1 VDASWLALVRPVY
14 TDEMRPRRLLPARRA
29 VAISFDDGPADATC
43 DALELLCTFEAK
55 ATFFMIGSRI
65 PACRDIVAQIADAG
79 HELGNHTFSHPR
91 LETLAPARLEEELR
105 STSDAIEEAAGVR
118 PRLFR
123 PPYGLEGL
131 SAAPVAARLGM
142 TTVRWNV
149 NPKDWLGSDAETI
162 AGHVIDHV
170 APGAVVLLHDG
181 SANGADDRS
190 ATVGA
195 LGRVLPRLRADGYSL
210 VTVSEL
216 LEESGRARRTVVV
229 RRRSHLR
236 RLAGRLRRGAT
247 ARGSSNGTTGASVG

>member
-1 VDASWLALVRPVY
+1 
-14 TDEMRPRRLLPARRA
+14 MRPRRLRLLHARRA

-43 DALELLCTFEAK
+43 DALALLRTFEAK

-65 PACRDIVAQIADAG
+65 PACRDIVAQIAREG
-79 HELGNHTFSHPR
+79 HELGNHTFNHPR
-91 LETLAPARLEEELR
+91 LEALSPAQLEEELR

-131 SAAPVAARLGM
+131 GAAPVAARLGM

-149 NPKDWLGSDAETI
+149 NPKDWLGGDAETI
-162 AGHVIDHV
+162 AGHVIDNV
-170 APGAVVLLHDG
+170 VPGAVVLLHDG
-181 SANGADDRS
+181 SANGAGDRS

-195 LGRVLPRLRADGYSL
+195 LGQVLPRLRANGYSL
-210 VTVSEL
+210 VTISDL
-216 LEESGRARRTVVV
+216 LEGSGRARRTVVV
-229 RRRSHLR
+229 RRRSYPR

-247 ARGSSNGTTGASVG
+247 RPGELERHRGEVGGVDGSASTD